1 MVIWD
6 NAGFHHRPGDPSL
19 PANIHLLPLPPYSPE
34 LNPAEKLWDMIRD
47 MTANVLYGTIGA
59 MDDAV
64 AAAAKAFY
72 DAPQKI
78 RSLVGSGWL
87 HLQAN
92 AL

>member
-1 MVIWD
+1 MARD
-6 NAGFHHRPGDPSL
+6 TLPAGFVAGRPVDSRSGDSL
-19 PANIHLLPLPPYSPE
+19 DVVDP
-34 LNPAEKLWDMIRD
+34 WD
-47 MTANVLYGTIGA
+47 GTTVATVGVAGA
-59 MDDAV
+59 GEVDDAV